1 MSNDIKNTM
10 TAYDSIYKQL
20 FAEKDILS
28 RIMKECVDEFK
39 DCSLEDIANKYIE
52 GTPQISSEEVFP
64 TNPNK
69 IRGLS
74 NEDKSID
81 TSTTSIINKSS

>member
-1 MSNDIKNTM
+1 MCFRNMSNDIKNTM
-10 TAYDSIYKQL
+10 TAYDSICKQL

-28 RIMKECVDEFK
+28 RIMKECVDKFK

-64 TNPNK
+64 INPNK
-69 IRGLS
+69 Y
-74 NEDKSID
+74 
-81 TSTTSIINKSS
+81 T

>member
-64 TNPNK
+64 TNTNK

-74 NEDKSID
+74 NEDKSIG
-81 TSTTSIINKSS
+81 